1 MVLSSSVVCQYRDGL
16 SFLFQTSCHCGGRL
30 GNVTAKETKGSSLF
44 TLKSQCE
51 SCGMRHSWQNESKM
65 SGQEVS
71 RGDVELTS
79 TMILMYV

>member
-1 MVLSSSVVCQYRDGL
+1 M
-16 SFLFQTSCHCGGRL
+16 
-30 GNVTAKETKGSSLF
+30 GNVSTKETKGSSLF

-79 TMILMYV
+79 TMLLTYVNPCTYIELVETFTLSR

>member
-1 MVLSSSVVCQYRDGL
+1 MVLGSSVVCQYRDGL
-16 SFLFQTSCHCGGRL
+16 SFLLFQASCHCGGRL
-30 GNVTAKETKGSSLF
+30 GNVSAKETKGSSLF

-79 TMILMYV
+79 TMLLT